1 MTSTSLRYLGF
12 ALALSAFT
20 SPLVAH
26 AQSDAGGGAA
36 AGESLEVV
44 QARKHFSQGLKLY
57 KEGDFDAA
65 LVQFERAY
73 AVKPNYKVL
82 YNIAQSYFELR
93 QYVEARDGLT
103 RYL

>member
-1 MTSTSLRYLGF
+1 MTVTSLRHLGF
-12 ALALSAFT
+12 ALALSAFST
-20 SPLVAH
+20 ALSAH
-26 AQSDAGGGAA
+26 ARGEEGGGAA

-73 AVKPNYKVL
+73 AVKAY
-82 YNIAQSYFELR
+82 Y
-93 QYVEARDGLT
+93 
-103 RYL
+103 